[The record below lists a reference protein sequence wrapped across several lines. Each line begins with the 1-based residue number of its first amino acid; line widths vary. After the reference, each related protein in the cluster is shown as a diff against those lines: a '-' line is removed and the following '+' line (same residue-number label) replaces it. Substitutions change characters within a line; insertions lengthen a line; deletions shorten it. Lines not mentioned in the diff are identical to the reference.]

1 MIYIEDGTGQANA
14 QSYATV
20 AELVAYAAA
29 RSVALPPTELE
40 QEGLLLEA
48 AAFLEMLAVDPGFIG
63 RRNSRTQ
70 ALAWPR
76 TGASVESFVIPA
88 TEIPREIKMAQMQLA
103 LDALVVE
110 LLPTRSAPDRGTIL
124 EESIEGAVSV
134 KYDKLAPTLGL
145 GMELVPGAQ
154 LGRAAAFVKPF
165 LRWDAPVLQVPV
177 ARA

>member
-1 MIYIEDGTGQANA
+1 MIVIEDGTGIANA

-29 RSVALPPTELE
+29 RSVTLPPTELE

-48 AAFLEMLAVDPGFIG
+48 AAFLEMLAVEPGFIG
-63 RRNSRTQ
+63 RRNTRAQ
-70 ALAWPR
+70 GLAWPR
-76 TGASVESFVIPA
+76 TGATVESFALPA
-88 TEIPREIKMAQMQLA
+88 TEIPREIRMAQMQLA
-103 LDALVVE
+103 LDTLVVGE
-110 LLPTRSAPDRGTIL
+110 LLPTQAAPDRGTII
-124 EESIEGAVSV
+124 EETIEGAVST
-134 KYDKLAPTLGL
+134 KYDKLAPPAG
-145 GMELVPGAQ
+145 GLVPGLQ